1 MVAPDRPLLSVI
13 VPAHNGTKV
22 LPQSLAALAASDLPR
37 ACWELI
43 VVDDASSDS
52 TAELAAAY
60 ADLVVRLA
68 GAPHGPAYARN
79 RGVEVARGDVV
90 AFIDADVVVHPDTLR
105 RFAWQFANDPELG
118 AVFGSYDASPPS
130 PGLVSQY
137 RNLLHHYHHQENPG
151 EAETFW
157 AGCGAVRTTVFRDA
171 GMFDEW
177 HYRRPSIEDIELG
190 HRIRRLD
197 RRILLRPEI
206 QCAHLK
212 HWTLSNVLRTDLMD
226 RGIPWMRLLLQEGKL
241 GQRTSLNLK
250 TIEKVKT
257 ALTGLAVA
265 LCLVA
270 LLTRQPRWLFGVL
283 GCLAL
288 VVAMSVPVYRFY
300 HRTRGLWFTLRIIP
314 LHLCYYLLNGLAAGT
329 GWFMHHLV
337 GAPAPTP
344 EVQAFAEV
352 GLQTW
357 PPLPRKAQGSA
368 WGR

>member
-1 MVAPDRPLLSVI
+1 MPDRPLLSVI
-13 VPAHNGTKV
+13 VPAHNGSRV
-22 LPQSLAALAASDLPR
+22 LPQCLNALATSDLPR
-37 ACWELI
+37 VCWELI
-43 VVDDASSDS
+43 VVDDASTDT
-52 TAELAAAY
+52 TAEFAATY

-79 RGVEVARGDVV
+79 RGVEVARGEVV

-105 RFAWQFANDPELG
+105 GMAWLFADDPELG
-118 AVFGSYDASPPS
+118 AVFGSYDAHPPS
-130 PGLVSQY
+130 AGLVSQY

-157 AGCGAVRTTVFRDA
+157 AGCGAVRTAVFREA

-190 HRIRRLD
+190 HRIRRLGC
-197 RRILLRPEI
+197 RILLRPEL

-212 HWTLSNVLRTDLMD
+212 HWTLMNMVRTDLFD

-241 GQRTSLNLK
+241 GQRRSLNIK

-257 ALTGLAVA
+257 ALIGLALLLAGVA
-265 LCLVA
+265 LITLQA
-270 LLTRQPRWLFGVL
+270 GWLLGAGLL
-283 GCLAL
+283 LAL
-288 VVAMSVPVYRFY
+288 VVVTSLPVYRFY
-300 HRTRGLWFTLRIIP
+300 ERNRGIWFTLGIIP
-314 LHLCYYLLNGLAAGT
+314 LHLSYYLLNGVAAGS
-329 GWFMHHLV
+329 GWLLHHLV

-368 WGR
+368 WAK